1 MEQRGG
7 RGVKCHAQS
16 KATMTFSFSNA
27 LDLVFFFTGVL
38 LVFRKVAQMER
49 HHTLRVFLLTAVL
62 SIGVICFFLAYGF
75 TLGNPPPL
83 RDCCDQQF
91 CLTE

>member
-1 MEQRGG
+1 
-7 RGVKCHAQS
+7 
-16 KATMTFSFSNA
+16 MT
-27 LDLVFFFTGVL
+27 LTDEIIWDLIIVFTGVL

-75 TLGNPPPL
+75 TLGNGPSPAL
-83 RDCCDQQF
+83 NCCEQQF
-91 CLTE
+91 CMTE

>member
-1 MEQRGG
+1 
-7 RGVKCHAQS
+7 
-16 KATMTFSFSNA
+16 MTFSFSNA

-75 TLGNPPPL
+75 TLGNGPPRAL
-83 RDCCDQQF
+83 DCCEQQF
-91 CLTE
+91 CVTE

>member
-1 MEQRGG
+1 
-7 RGVKCHAQS
+7 
-16 KATMTFSFSNA
+16 MTLSNENII
-27 LDLVFFFTGVL
+27 DLVFFFTGVL

-75 TLGNPPPL
+75 TLGNGPPRTLDSCEP
-83 RDCCDQQF
+83 QQF
-91 CLTE
+91 CVTE

>member
-1 MEQRGG
+1 
-7 RGVKCHAQS
+7 
-16 KATMTFSFSNA
+16 MTFTISNA
-27 LDLVFFFTGVL
+27 LDLGFCFMGVL
-38 LVFRKVAQMER
+38 LIFRKVAQMER

-75 TLGNPPPL
+75 TLGNGPSPTLDSCEP
-83 RDCCDQQF
+83 QQY

>member
-1 MEQRGG
+1 
-7 RGVKCHAQS
+7 
-16 KATMTFSFSNA
+16 MTLSNENII
-27 LDLVFFFTGVL
+27 DLVLFFSGVL

-75 TLGNPPPL
+75 TLGNGPPRALDSCEP
-83 RDCCDQQF
+83 QQF
-91 CLTE
+91 CVTE